1 MTAPLNV
8 DPADLR
14 GKAAALDVPLPATP
28 GQPQAP
34 CGLALA
40 SVAVGQIS
48 AEGEGMK
55 SFIAAGQQEATLLS
69 GALRTA
75 AATYEATDQAG
86 AAAIDGTVAE
96 VAEVPVPKMDVP
108 MPEPQMPVAAC
119 PAPPGYLAVE
129 VAAEQIAQPDQA
141 ATLDSFAAD
150 WAGYAAQLAAR
161 AEEFDLDA
169 VDWDGSA
176 AEVAGTALRRHKDWL
191 QEMAR
196 AAVKMSDHAKEL
208 ARVHRWAAASHPTVA
223 EVQAITAQLA
233 TTTDATRMAL
243 LLAEYQKLQARS
255 EEVLA
260 DYAATSVVTP
270 VTPPT
275 PPIRKALQTGWD
287 KGKNKKTT
295 SRDQPPPP
303 GPGNPTGGGGTGG
316 GSGPRTAAQQ
326 PSVSPAA
333 AQTGQ
338 PTGSGSPS
346 PGGSPS
352 GAGAPAGGGSP
363 SGAGKSGGGGGLPG
377 GGLPGGLPGGEGL
390 PEAGLPDPSSDDP
403 GVSPAGAGAG
413 SGGGAGAGGG
423 GAPSLPLQPNVG
435 AETVA
440 PGPVGG
446 ARGGGSGAI
455 PASAMGAGMG
465 GMAGG
470 MGGMGHGGGQQGKE
484 KRRDPRFAPDEEL
497 YVEERA
503 YTEPVVG
510 NRRRKDVQDK
520 ESK

>member
-1 MTAPLNV
+1 MTAPLQV
-8 DPADLR
+8 DPVDLR
-14 GKAAALDVPLPATP
+14 GKAAALDVPLPTTP
-28 GQPQAP
+28 EQPQAP

-55 SFIAAGQQEATLLS
+55 SFITAGQQEATLLS
-69 GALRTA
+69 GALKAA

-86 AAAIDGTVAE
+86 AEAIDGTVGE
-96 VAEVPVPKMDVP
+96 VAEIPVPKMD
-108 MPEPQMPVAAC
+108 MPIPTPQMPVAAC

-141 ATLDSFAAD
+141 ATLDSFAAN
-150 WAGYAAQLAAR
+150 WAAYAATLASR

-169 VDWDGSA
+169 VNWDGSA
-176 AEVAGTALRRHKDWL
+176 AEVAGTALRRHKAWL

-196 AAVKMSDHAKEL
+196 AAVQMSDHAKEL

-223 EVQAITAQLA
+223 EVQAITARLS
-233 TTTDATRMAL
+233 TTTDATQMAL

-260 DYAATSVVTP
+260 EYAATSVVTP
-270 VTPPT
+270 IKPPT

-295 SRDQPPPP
+295 SSDQPVAP
-303 GPGNPTGGGGTGG
+303 GPGSPMGGG
-316 GSGPRTAAQQ
+316 GSGSGAPPQAVPQQ
-326 PSVSPAA
+326 PQMTPAS

-338 PTGSGSPS
+338 PTGAPGSGGAPSGVGSPS
-346 PGGSPS
+346 
-352 GAGAPAGGGSP
+352 GGGSP
-363 SGAGKSGGGGGLPG
+363 SGAPKPGGGGGLPS
-377 GGLPGGLPGGEGL
+377 GGLPSGGLPEGGGIPDTGL
-390 PEAGLPDPSSDDP
+390 PEPGLDDP
-403 GVSPAGAGAG
+403 GVSPAGAGGG
-413 SGGGAGAGGG
+413 SGGGSGAGGG
-423 GAPSLPLQPNVG
+423 GAPALPLQPNVG

-440 PGPVGG
+440 PGPGGG

-455 PASAMGAGMG
+455 PASAMGAGTGAMG
-465 GMAGG
+465 GG
-470 MGGMGHGGGQQGKE
+470 MGGMGHGGGMQGKE

-497 YVEERA
+497 YVEDRA
-503 YTEPVVG
+503 YTEPVIG